1 MSRTRSTRPAARAL
15 TVATVAT
22 ILGALVAGCSSA
34 ESSSAAD
41 SPTSAAPALELTH
54 VHGAAYDPGDGALL
68 LATHHGLLAVAD
80 GVLTPRGPVID
91 LMGFTVAGPDRYLAS
106 GHPGLHVDLPQPV
119 GLMETT
125 DGGRTWTPLSRQG
138 QSDFHALTVSD
149 TGVLGYD
156 GTLIASPDREAWA
169 PLAIPAEPHTLAAA
183 PDGGQVLATTE
194 QGLLRSTD
202 DGATWVLDA
211 DAPLLQVVAWADGT
225 TAVGVDPAGT
235 LWTSVDA
242 GDTWQPGAQ
251 LGSPPQAVAAA
262 ATGDGIRIAA
272 VTADAV
278 LESVDGGRTF
288 TEAVNG

>member
-1 MSRTRSTRPAARAL
+1 ML
-15 TVATVAT
+15 TVGEQGLTTV
-22 ILGALVAGCSSA
+22 
-34 ESSSAAD
+34 
-41 SPTSAAPALELTH
+41 
-54 VHGAAYDPGDGALL
+54 
-68 LATHHGLLAVAD
+68 
-80 GVLTPRGPVID
+80 GPVLD
-91 LMGFTVAGPDRYLAS
+91 LMGFTVAGPGHYLAS

-119 GLMETT
+119 GLIETT
-125 DGGRTWTPLSRQG
+125 DGGHTWTPLSRQG

-156 GTLIASPDREAWA
+156 GTLVASPDGQTWA

-211 DAPLLQVVAWADGT
+211 DAPLLQVVTWADRT

-242 GDTWQPGAQ
+242 ADTWQPGTQ

-262 ATGDGIRIAA
+262 ATGDGLRIAA
-272 VTADAV
+272 VTVDVV

-288 TEAVNG
+288 TEAFSG